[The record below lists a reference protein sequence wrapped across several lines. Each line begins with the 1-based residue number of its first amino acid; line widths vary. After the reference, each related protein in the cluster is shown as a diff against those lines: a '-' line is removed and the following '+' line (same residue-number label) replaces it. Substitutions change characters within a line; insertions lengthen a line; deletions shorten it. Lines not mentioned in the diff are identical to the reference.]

1 MREDARNAAG
11 TVDEERLWRRHADMA
26 QIGAIPGNGVNRPAL
41 SSEDIASRKLLL
53 SWAKARNY
61 AIGIDGIGKDRKIT
75 RLNSSH
81 TDISRMP
88 SSA

>member
-1 MREDARNAAG
+1 
-11 TVDEERLWRRHADMA
+11 MA

-61 AIGIDGIGKDRKIT
+61 AIGIDGIAFAEAKNGPKMALTPADLRAAGYCDDPF
-75 RLNSSH
+75 RAVC
-81 TDISRMP
+81 P
-88 SSA
+88 